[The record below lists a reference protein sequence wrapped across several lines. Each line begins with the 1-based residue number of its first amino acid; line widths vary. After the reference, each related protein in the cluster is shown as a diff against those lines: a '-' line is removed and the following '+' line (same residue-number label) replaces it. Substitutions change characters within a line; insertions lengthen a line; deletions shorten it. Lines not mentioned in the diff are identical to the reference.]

1 MHRLLMGMLVGAL
14 VLGAVSCDKEDDRDD
29 DRGAFPLPEVRVPEP
44 EEGGP
49 EYSGGPVTW
58 HRDVAPIVQRRC
70 QGCHAEN
77 GMAPFALRTYAQ
89 ASARHAVVADAV
101 TQLRMPPWMPAAGA
115 HRFKDSRRMTRGE
128 VAILSAW
135 SAQGAPE
142 GDPATA
148 PPPEPVARGLPWV
161 DTHMEPAQAY
171 VPNGTQQ
178 DDYHCFLLEP
188 GFGEA
193 RDVIGFEVLPGTPHQ
208 VHHVLLFNVPEADA
222 RSADAAEPGPG
233 WTCFGDSGVAN
244 QSVLGAWAPGTPAT
258 RYPEGTG
265 VRVQP
270 GSVVVMQV
278 HYNLNNGPRV
288 ADRTGVDL
296 QFAREPVPN
305 PAALQLFASDGFAI
319 PAGGQGYRYTFQ
331 QRVGQGRLWG
341 VIPHMH
347 TLGRR
352 IVLQR
357 EEGSLIDI
365 PAWDFH
371 WQQMYFY
378 EQPVQFTSRAGRL
391 QLTCVWD
398 NPTPRTVRWGEGTE
412 DEMCLA
418 YLYVTP

>member
-1 MHRLLMGMLVGAL
+1 MHRLLLTLLAGVA
-14 VLGAVSCDKEDDRDD
+14 VLGTTGCEKDEDAGNEDEV
-29 DRGAFPLPEVRVPEP
+29 FPLPEIHTAEP

-58 HRDVAPIVQRRC
+58 HRDVAPLVQRRC
-70 QGCHAEN
+70 QGCHAEG
-77 GMAPFALRTYAQ
+77 GMGPFALNTYAQ
-89 ASARHAVVADAV
+89 ASAHHAAVADAV
-101 TQLRMPPWMPAAGA
+101 TRLRMPPWMPAAGE
-115 HRFKDSRRMTRGE
+115 HRFRDSRRLTRGE
-128 VAILSAW
+128 VALFAAW

-148 PPPEPVARGLPWV
+148 PPPAPAPRGLDWV
-161 DTHMEPAQAY
+161 DTRMEPAEAY
-171 VPNGTQQ
+171 APNGNQA

-188 GFGEA
+188 GFPEA
-193 RDVIGFEVLPGTPHQ
+193 RDVIGFEVRPGTRHQ
-208 VHHVLLFNVPEADA
+208 VHHVLLFNVPEAAA
-222 RSADAAEPGPG
+222 RQADASEPGPG
-233 WTCFGDSGVAN
+233 WTCFGDSGVED

-265 VRVQP
+265 VRVRP
-270 GSVVVMQV
+270 GTVVVMQV

-296 QFAREPVPN
+296 QFAREPVAN
-305 PAALQLFASDGFAI
+305 PAALVLVASDGFVI

-331 QRVGQGRLWG
+331 QRVSAGRVWG

-357 EEGSLIDI
+357 KEGALIDI

-378 EQPVQFTSRAGRL
+378 EEPVEVSSGRTRL
-391 QLTCVWD
+391 QLSCIWD
-398 NPTPRTVRWGEGTE
+398 NPTPRTVRWGEGTG
-412 DEMCLA
+412 DEMCVA
-418 YLYVTP
+418 YVYVTR

>member
-1 MHRLLMGMLVGAL
+1 
-14 VLGAVSCDKEDDRDD
+14 
-29 DRGAFPLPEVRVPEP
+29 
-44 EEGGP
+44 
-49 EYSGGPVTW
+49 
-58 HRDVAPIVQRRC
+58 
-70 QGCHAEN
+70 
-77 GMAPFALRTYAQ
+77 
-89 ASARHAVVADAV
+89 
-101 TQLRMPPWMPAAGA
+101 
-115 HRFKDSRRMTRGE
+115 
-128 VAILSAW
+128 
-135 SAQGAPE
+135 
-142 GDPATA
+142 
-148 PPPEPVARGLPWV
+148 V
-161 DTHMEPAQAY
+161 DTRLEPANAY
-171 VPNGTQQ
+171 TPNGSQQ

-188 GFGEA
+188 GFTSA
-193 RDVIGFEVLPGTPHQ
+193 RDVIGFEVLPGTTHQ

-222 RSADAAEPGPG
+222 RQADASEPGPG
-233 WTCFGDSGVAN
+233 WTCFGDSGVEN
-244 QSVLGAWAPGTPAT
+244 QTVLGAWAPGTPPT

-288 ADRTGVDL
+288 ADRTSVDL

-305 PAALQLFASDGFAI
+305 PAALVLVAGDGFSI
-319 PAGGQGYRYTFQ
+319 PPGGQGYRYTFQ
-331 QRVGQGRLWG
+331 QIVNAGTLWG

-357 EEGSLIDI
+357 EADTLIDI

-378 EQPVQFTSRAGRL
+378 EEPVKFKSGRSRL

-398 NPTPRTVRWGEGTE
+398 NLTQRTVRWGEGTE

-418 YLYVTP
+418 YLYVTG

>member
-1 MHRLLMGMLVGAL
+1 MNRLLLTLLAGVG
-14 VLGAVSCDKEDDRDD
+14 VLGAVGCAKEEDPGDEDD
-29 DRGAFPLPEVRVPEP
+29 AFPLPEIRTAEP

-49 EYSGGPVTW
+49 AYSGGPVTW
-58 HRDVAPIVQRRC
+58 HHDVAPIVQRRC
-70 QGCHAEN
+70 QGCHAEG
-77 GMAPFALRTYAQ
+77 GMAPFAMKTFPQ
-89 ASARHAVVADAV
+89 ASARHAAMATAV
-101 TQLRMPPWMPAAGA
+101 TQLRMPPWMPAPGEL
-115 HRFKDSRRMTRGE
+115 RFKDSRRLTRGE

-135 SAQGAPE
+135 STQGAPE

-148 PPPEPVARGLPWV
+148 PPPEPAPQGLGWV
-161 DTHMEPAQAY
+161 DTHMEPAEAY
-171 VPNGTQQ
+171 VPNGTQA
-178 DDYHCFLLEP
+178 DDYHCFLMEP
-188 GFGEA
+188 GFPEA
-193 RDVIGFEVLPGTPHQ
+193 RDVIGFEVRPGARHQ
-208 VHHVLLFNVPEADA
+208 VHHVLLFNVPEAAA
-222 RSADAAEPGPG
+222 RQADASEPGPG
-233 WTCFGDSGVAN
+233 WTCFGDSGVED

-265 VRVQP
+265 VRVPP
-270 GSVVVMQV
+270 GTVVVMQV

-296 QFAREPVPN
+296 QFARAPVAN
-305 PAALQLFASDGFAI
+305 PAALMLVASDGFAI

-331 QRVGQGRLWG
+331 QAVPSGRLWG

-357 EEGSLIDI
+357 EAGTLIDI

-378 EQPVQFTSRAGRL
+378 EEPVEFRSARSRL
-391 QLTCVWD
+391 QLSCIWD
-398 NPTPRTVRWGEGTE
+398 NPTPRTVRWGEGTQ

-418 YLYVTP
+418 YLYVTR